1 VVAVSAQEIYFLSNN
16 GSLYKTDTAGTWS
29 ASIPLPAGLSF
40 NENTKLYKD
49 LNNRLWIY
57 GRGQIA
63 RFNPASNTW
72 TLLFGS
78 TGYKNNVTIEGM
90 AVDAAGNIWT
100 IADNEVRRN
109 ATELNVSGNNNFS
122 SIAFAPGTNRIWITA
137 DNRSNLYYATPT
149 GNQITSVTNAGIIGG
164 ADNISVAGDGSLFFT
179 SAQSIISANSNG
191 VFIRSYNIATT
202 GGLLTGNPDDYS
214 LDNEGNIWVVQ
225 GGRLIKIPV
234 QNPGASRNYSYNS
247 TLNGF
252 SSLDII
258 QISGTDNDIFLTKT
272 TGNAAIHIK

>member
-1 VVAVSAQEIYFLSNN
+1 
-16 GSLYKTDTAGTWS
+16 
-29 ASIPLPAGLSF
+29 
-40 NENTKLYKD
+40 
-49 LNNRLWIY
+49 
-57 GRGQIA
+57 
-63 RFNPASNTW
+63 
-72 TLLFGS
+72 LLFGS

-179 SAQSIISANSNG
+179 SAQSIISTNSYG